1 VFNYTKSHRFASFIL
16 LYKSLDNYLYRK
28 KMFKLAII
36 IRRRG
41 VYRKVYLRG
50 FTTGG
55 QNNNQDQEVS
65 LVDAN
70 NGRNIDRTQDIANEF
85 RGDRAGLET
94 YFRDKESSIERDFLQ
109 DSESGVADGVSENEL
124 QGWKDNR
131 DDMLEQL
138 QDQKDD
144 VFDLASI
151 SDDGQNSANG
161 ASDGNSVASNTNGSS
176 YHAQDSSDVVQTD
189 FPSFDPFEE

>member
-1 VFNYTKSHRFASFIL
+1 
-16 LYKSLDNYLYRK
+16 
-28 KMFKLAII
+28 
-36 IRRRG
+36 
-41 VYRKVYLRG
+41 
-50 FTTGG
+50 
-55 QNNNQDQEVS
+55 
-65 LVDAN
+65 
-70 NGRNIDRTQDIANEF
+70 
-85 RGDRAGLET
+85 
-94 YFRDKESSIERDFLQ
+94 
-109 DSESGVADGVSENEL
+109 
-124 QGWKDNR
+124 
-131 DDMLEQL
+131 MLEQL

>member
-1 VFNYTKSHRFASFIL
+1 
-16 LYKSLDNYLYRK
+16 
-28 KMFKLAII
+28 MFKLAII

-70 NGRNIDRTQDIANEF
+70 NGRNIDRTQDIAKEF
-85 RGDRAGLET
+85 RGDRDGLER
-94 YFRDKESSIERDFLQ
+94 YFRDKESSIERDFVQ
-109 DSESGVADGVSENEL
+109 DSESGAADGVSESEL
-124 QGWKDNR
+124 QSWKDNR

-138 QDQKDD
+138 QEQRDD

-151 SDDGQNSANG
+151 SDSGDNINDNNNTSTNVNNSDNG
-161 ASDGNSVASNTNGSS
+161 RSDGSSVAPNSNDSS
-176 YHAQDSSDVVQTD
+176 YHVQDSSDVVQTD